1 MVIIISI
8 VLFYCIFIGFTLIS
22 GMNMLHSLGLSCK
35 SISVLHCFVSIQV
48 IAGQALNNLP
58 FYVIEIN
65 RIKFGTASR
74 YLCDATC
81 RISLD
86 VVWVYS

>member
-1 MVIIISI
+1 
-8 VLFYCIFIGFTLIS
+8 
-22 GMNMLHSLGLSCK
+22 MNMLHSLGLSCK

-48 IAGQALNNLP
+48 IGGQALDNLP
-58 FYVIEIN
+58 LNIVDID

-74 YLCDATC
+74 YLCDTAR

-86 VVWVYS
+86 VVWVCS